1 MNPVLQLF
9 SLVLYDMKEFKR
21 RKVSF
26 IQELET
32 YKETLEPEKYAKKE
46 QALKDKEVEKIL
58 FEPFL
63 RINKNKKTNTKAITS
78 FFKS

>member
-1 MNPVLQLF
+1 M
-9 SLVLYDMKEFKR
+9 
-21 RKVSF
+21 
-26 IQELET
+26 
-32 YKETLEPEKYAKKE
+32 EPEKYMKKE

-58 FEPFL
+58 FEPYL